1 VKSLLKE
8 AVFHSVS
15 WCLHLILELSLFSEE
30 LPCVFCS
37 HASTTWPCAVLER
50 VKTELGADSYTIM
63 LYSHPA
69 FDEDDEGAIPPDV
82 SLKVTGVPRDALVFV
97 DQPDSTD
104 VDKDNAFR
112 HAIHVPEGVFPDAWL
127 DIKVA

>member
-1 VKSLLKE
+1 M
-8 AVFHSVS
+8 
-15 WCLHLILELSLFSEE
+15 
-30 LPCVFCS
+30 
-37 HASTTWPCAVLER
+37 
-50 VKTELGADSYTIM
+50 KTELGADSYTIM

-69 FDEDDEGAIPPDV
+69 FDEDDEDAIPPDV
-82 SLKVTGVPRDALVFV
+82 TLNVTGVPRDALVFV

-127 DIKVA
+127 GIKVA